1 MIFVQDSLGAQEAD
15 TVQHVIS
22 AAGAPQD
29 TLGSRVDLQAVS
41 ETVTG
46 AEGMPIPY
54 SPRTDDGLA
63 MILLGCFFVS
73 AYVLARSKK
82 FLLQQVKDFM
92 LHRER
97 TSIFASS
104 TAADMRYLLLL
115 IVQTCVLGGVCIFNY
130 FNDVRPALME
140 RVRRIYFWEFMW
152 LFVYSIFCLNG
163 FYIRFWD
170 GCFLTKAKPIYGW
183 SLILR

>member
-115 IVQTCVLGGVCIFNY
+115 IVQTAFLEVFVFLTI
-130 FNDVRPALME
+130 LMIQA
-140 RVRRIYFWEFMW
+140 RIDGACFCRIYFWEFMW

>member
-63 MILLGCFFVS
+63 MILLYFRLKGVEKHKEFN
-73 AYVLARSKK
+73 
-82 FLLQQVKDFM
+82 
-92 LHRER
+92 
-97 TSIFASS
+97 
-104 TAADMRYLLLL
+104 
-115 IVQTCVLGGVCIFNY
+115 GGGSCAHENNTGMY
-130 FNDVRPALME
+130 RMQE
-140 RVRRIYFWEFMW
+140 
-152 LFVYSIFCLNG
+152 S
-163 FYIRFWD
+163 
-170 GCFLTKAKPIYGW
+170 
-183 SLILR
+183 

>member
-41 ETVTG
+41 ETVTE

-97 TSIFASS
+97 TFS
-104 TAADMRYLLLL
+104 LLLRRL
-115 IVQTCVLGGVCIFNY
+115 TCAICYYLSC
-130 FNDVRPALME
+130 RPVFLE
-140 RVRRIYFWEFMW
+140 V
-152 LFVYSIFCLNG
+152 FV
-163 FYIRFWD
+163 
-170 GCFLTKAKPIYGW
+170 FLT
-183 SLILR
+183 ILMISGLH